1 MLANSI
7 RQSVYCD
14 ELQLGSC
21 LNHCI
26 ESGHQ
31 ATFSLWLSLLS
42 PDVCD
47 QPQFDFVSES
57 PAKTQINWRAYFQLD
72 SGQPLYASED
82 DWSSEIKRKDYVQD
96 GSLAA
101 LHLDKALKQPP
112 FCFEKPHLDLDV
124 INNLSLLAQL
134 KYRQSYQSDQ
144 NGEEQDELE
153 QIKPAAMVNVL
164 EGFDYSKPLTLA
176 TASS

>member
-47 QPQFDFVSES
+47 QPQFDFVPESSEL
-57 PAKTQINWRAYFQLD
+57 AAINWRVYFQLD
-72 SGQPLYASED
+72 SGQSLYANDKE
-82 DWSSEIKRKDYVQD
+82 WASEIKRKDYVQN
-96 GSLAA
+96 GSLVA
-101 LHLDKALKQPP
+101 LHLDKALKQPS
-112 FCFEKPHLDLDV
+112 FCYEKPPHIDLEV

-134 KYRQSYQSDQ
+134 KYRQRHQSD
-144 NGEEQDELE
+144 ESVAHQDDVE
-153 QIKPAAMVNVL
+153 QIKPAAMVHVL

-176 TASS
+176 TA

>member
-47 QPQFDFVSES
+47 QPQFDFVSPPDEKK
-57 PAKTQINWRAYFQLD
+57 PIDWRAYFQLD
-72 SGQPLYASED
+72 NGQPLYANED
-82 DWSSEIKRKDYVQD
+82 DWSAEIKRKDYVQD
-96 GSLAA
+96 GSLAT
-101 LHLDKALKQPP
+101 LHLDNALKQPP
-112 FCFEKPHLDLDV
+112 FCYEKPSRLDLDV

-134 KYRQSYQSDQ
+134 KYRQSNCPDQ
-144 NGEEQDELE
+144 NVEQQDEE
-153 QIKPAAMVNVL
+153 EPIKPAAMVNVL

-176 TASS
+176 TA